1 MRIVFL
7 GSLKF
12 LFIITFFLLVFFFN
26 SREVY
31 SQAEQCSPQG
41 TVIGSCSATSSCWS
55 DLRIDT
61 FTCAN
66 VGGVCSKQLYA
77 GNPNCEP
84 CTSSGCHTTTN
95 PCGSGDSCANNGVY
109 PLINCG
115 FNGSLNNGPY
125 ASACGSAS
133 CCGSLGGPT
142 PTPTPGGG
150 GGGTPTPTPGG
161 GGGNCARPGA
171 VRGVAQCGATSEIR
185 WSWGAVTG
193 ATQYELQTAQNSGFT
208 SSVRTF
214 GPINTNSF
222 TSTNHAAN
230 TDFWGRV
237 RVIASNG
244 SCSVVANDWRPATA
258 SVRSFGCG
266 WCAIPGSLGG
276 SPQCSGTS
284 SDINWSWGSVSAAQ
298 NYNLQTDR
306 VNTFNSGALR
316 SPSGISTNSYTTAN
330 HNYNVDIYARV
341 RVQTSNGTCIPIPTS
356 SPGAWR
362 VAPVERTLDCAPGST
377 GGALSPTPT
386 PYCTLNASPA
396 SGLAPLDV
404 NLTANVFGGG
414 GNSTYR
420 FDTTND
426 GSYEFTSAATS
437 ATNYTYA
444 AQNYPPGNFT
454 ARANVTRGSTFNCTT
469 TVRVTPTPTLGA
481 CDCTT
486 ANMTPGPSSTGV
498 GGTTPFTSDPIPF
511 ISPAGCTTVTRVEFT
526 SSAPVVASVTS
537 PDSASP
543 YTTTATGLS
552 GGSSTVTSRAVLANG
567 QDCFDTSTLT
577 VTAPVLTPTRTPTPS
592 PTRTPTPTP
601 TAPPGCTWG
610 GWVNGACGGGGC
622 PINQRLQTRT
632 TNPAGCTFS
641 TQCFADAACVAAT
654 NTPTLSPLSC
664 NCSVNLTPVN
674 QSTAVG
680 TPVTYQAFPSI
691 TAGSCTVS
699 AVGFTSTNASVA
711 TVSPASDSTSPTYLT
726 TASALSSGSTT
737 ISAQVTLSDGSRPCS
752 DSTSLT
758 VAAAVNTP
766 TPTPTPLPPPT
777 TPVVNPASASCIG
790 GVNPEVTFSW
800 GAVAGADD
808 YHIYRCTGAG
818 CVPSAGIGT
827 IASTS
832 YTDTAV
838 SSGTLYRYRVR
849 AHRHLDNIYSLYS
862 STVEGT
868 PNCASCS
875 FDILPSSFT
884 IPAGNT
890 QTVSLVNIVQGGGDI
905 DTYDYVVTDSSIASV
920 CVFGTGPC
928 AVGSGSLSTP
938 VIRADMTGYT
948 VGGNTTL
955 TVTGRMTDPIEGGV
969 TCTAPVAS
977 VAVVNPPA
985 WWQAKEG
992 DLVTIGNIF
1001 SEISAL
1007 CSSSPTCDGNLVIYA
1022 SGNFP
1027 GVPTAG
1033 GSINTGTGCT
1043 NCFSSSYN
1051 WRVSGAAYAGPTLT
1065 FDYFRQKLPTSFTP
1079 ENIAVLPLNE
1089 LMLASGAAE
1098 YPPASRYYYYQY
1110 NGALGDLRIE
1120 DPDGVVSIGTR
1131 KVIVF
1136 ADSNVL
1142 IASDIRVTPGQG
1154 LFLLIASGNISVTPT
1169 VGDPLPVDTLPN
1181 LEGIY
1186 FTEGQFLTGT
1196 SGPALDQQ
1204 LHVRGSVVA
1213 WDKVVLERDLT
1224 DNTTAPA
1231 ELFEYA
1237 TDQFLLFPAVLG
1249 ERDVSWREVAP

>member
-1 MRIVFL
+1 MLRRLI
-7 GSLKF
+7 
-12 LFIITFFLLVFFFN
+12 FFLILAFVIYFALGKTSDTVAQSCTGSQSWSCDDWQCVYVGPDYACDWLGVQN
-26 SREVY
+26 S
-31 SQAEQCSPQG
+31 
-41 TVIGSCSATSSCWS
+41 
-55 DLRIDT
+55 
-61 FTCAN
+61 
-66 VGGVCSKQLYA
+66 
-77 GNPNCEP
+77 GN
-84 CTSSGCHTTTN
+84 
-95 PCGSGDSCANNGVY
+95 
-109 PLINCG
+109 
-115 FNGSLNNGPY
+115 
-125 ASACGSAS
+125 SACGLQSGNCVHQIGVSTCFPRADNTGCS
-133 CCGSLGGPT
+133 GSRCATGWEYCSIAGPT
-142 PTPTPGGG
+142 PTPTMAPGCSCGGWSNGNCGGG
-150 GGGTPTPTPGG
+150 SCPATQRRQTRNCDPDGCNSESRCVADNSCVP
-161 GGGNCARPGA
+161 NCARPGSIS
-171 VRGVAQCGATSEIR
+171 GVAQCGATSEIL

-208 SSVRTF
+208 LSLRTF

-230 TDFWGRV
+230 TEFWGRV

-469 TVRVTPTPTLGA
+469 TERVTPTPTLGA

-486 ANMTPGPSSTGV
+486 ANMTPGSSSTGV

-632 TNPAGCTFS
+632 TNPGGCTFS

-758 VAAAVNTP
+758 VAAAVDTP
-766 TPTPTPLPPPT
+766 NPTPTPLPPPT

-827 IASTS
+827 TASTS

-868 PNCASCS
+868 PN
-875 FDILPSSFT
+875 
-884 IPAGNT
+884 
-890 QTVSLVNIVQGGGDI
+890 
-905 DTYDYVVTDSSIASV
+905 
-920 CVFGTGPC
+920 
-928 AVGSGSLSTP
+928 
-938 VIRADMTGYT
+938 
-948 VGGNTTL
+948 
-955 TVTGRMTDPIEGGV
+955 
-969 TCTAPVAS
+969 
-977 VAVVNPPA
+977 
-985 WWQAKEG
+985 
-992 DLVTIGNIF
+992 
-1001 SEISAL
+1001 
-1007 CSSSPTCDGNLVIYA
+1007 
-1022 SGNFP
+1022 
-1027 GVPTAG
+1027 
-1033 GSINTGTGCT
+1033 
-1043 NCFSSSYN
+1043 
-1051 WRVSGAAYAGPTLT
+1051 
-1065 FDYFRQKLPTSFTP
+1065 
-1079 ENIAVLPLNE
+1079 
-1089 LMLASGAAE
+1089 
-1098 YPPASRYYYYQY
+1098 
-1110 NGALGDLRIE
+1110 
-1120 DPDGVVSIGTR
+1120 
-1131 KVIVF
+1131 
-1136 ADSNVL
+1136 
-1142 IASDIRVTPGQG
+1142 
-1154 LFLLIASGNISVTPT
+1154 
-1169 VGDPLPVDTLPN
+1169 
-1181 LEGIY
+1181 
-1186 FTEGQFLTGT
+1186 
-1196 SGPALDQQ
+1196 
-1204 LHVRGSVVA
+1204 
-1213 WDKVVLERDLT
+1213 
-1224 DNTTAPA
+1224 
-1231 ELFEYA
+1231 
-1237 TDQFLLFPAVLG
+1237 
-1249 ERDVSWREVAP
+1249 